1 MKVDYNK
8 VIARQAK
15 VIGDLH
21 TTVAVLQT
29 QIEELHKQIPQEEV
43 SEDANE

>member
-1 MKVDYNK
+1 MKIDYNK

-21 TTVAVLQT
+21 TTIAILQT
-29 QIEELHKQIPQEEV
+29 QAEELQAQIPKEEV
-43 SEDANE
+43 KEDADA